1 MATTWTNEQLQ
12 AIEESGKNIIVS
24 AGAGSGKTTVLTERV
39 IRKLK
44 QGIDIN
50 KLLILTFTDAASQE
64 MKERIR
70 EAIKQEPTLS
80 KQLDLLTTA
89 YICTFDSFS
98 LSIVR
103 KYHYLLNIDASVN
116 IMDNNINLLQ
126 IKNIIDNIFDEYYET
141 ENTEFIDLVSKYCVK
156 DDENLK
162 SGILSIYNKID
173 LLVEKDE
180 YLNAYFDNFFT
191 EQKLNE
197 QYELYEQVI
206 RRKIKEYVDM
216 CDQFIP
222 YYSNKAR
229 ESYDLL
235 REKLLS
241 IVYGR
246 SPISDFDENIKLPTM
261 QKAPDEA
268 KYIKTQANNLKKEI
282 ISLYSQSKG
291 KLTNAILS
299 TIPNQKIIVEI
310 IKKIDKKINDYKKQ
324 YNTYTF
330 TDIAKMAIKVVKEN
344 EIVKNELK
352 YSLHEI
358 MIDEYQDTSDIQ
370 EYFINLIANNNVYMV
385 GDIKQSIYRFRNA
398 NPYLFQSKYDNYGM
412 NNGGFKIDL
421 TNNFRSRLEVVNNIN
436 SIFSEI
442 MTQDMGGAEYQKD
455 HIMQHGN
462 KSYNEVAKAQ
472 DFNADVIRYYA
483 DDQKRIKNE
492 EIEAFIIA
500 NNIREKIDTHYQVMD
515 KKTKQARDVRYDD
528 FVILVSKSK
537 HFEMYKK
544 VFNYFQIP
552 LNIFKNEEIKDDYDI
567 KIVYNI
573 LRLITSNNFENFK
586 QEEKY
591 ALTSILRSYV
601 MFYSDDEIFKMF
613 YNNDFY
619 NNEVYLKIKELRKY
633 KDIISISEM
642 LEKIDDSF
650 QIINKA
656 QNIKNI
662 KKVLVH
668 YEYLINLSNSLSDLG
683 YSLEDYTKYLD
694 DVFANDLKIEYQ
706 NKLMSVDNA
715 VKIMTIHKSKGL
727 EFGICYFPT
736 LSDGFNFGDNKT
748 LFLFDSK
755 LGIIIP
761 QVENGKKDTFLK
773 SIYNYKEKTETISE
787 EVRVWYVALT
797 RAKEK
802 IIFISRDDNKEMNN
816 STKSFNDFMFNY
828 FSTKKCSYCND
839 EDINRFIAMNKNIK
853 KIDLQ
858 SLVSDTNKLIIKE
871 IDNKKEI
878 LEKKSF
884 SKNINQII
892 TKETKEKLEF
902 GTQIHEAL
910 EKIDF
915 KTKDYSVIDLDSK
928 YYKYLEMFFNNELLK
943 NVKKGKIYKEYQFYD
958 PINNV
963 NGSIDLMIEYDDYI
977 DIIDYKLKHIDDEGY
992 LKQLSGY
999 KNYIENKTNKK
1010 VNTYLY
1016 SIMEG
1021 KVKEL

>member
-12 AIEESGKNIIVS
+12 AIEEKGKNIIVS

-103 KYHYLLNIDASVN
+103 KYHYLLNIDSSVN
-116 IMDNNINLLQ
+116 IMDNNINVLE
-126 IKNIIDNIFDEYYET
+126 IKNIINNIFDEYYGN
-141 ENTEFIDLVSKYCVK
+141 ENPEFLDLIFQYCVK
-156 DDENLK
+156 DDEKLK
-162 SGILSIYNKID
+162 SGILSLYNKID
-173 LLVEKDE
+173 LLVEKEE
-180 YLNAYFDNFFT
+180 YLNSYFDNNFT
-191 EQKLNE
+191 EEKFNKN
-197 QYELYEQVI
+197 YEIYEQLI
-206 RRKIKEYVDM
+206 RRKINEYIDF
-216 CDQFIP
+216 CDHFIP
-222 YYSNKAR
+222 YYSNKSR
-229 ESYDLL
+229 ESYNLL
-235 REKLLS
+235 RERLLS
-241 IVYGR
+241 IVYNQ
-246 SPISDFDENIKLPTM
+246 SPISDFDENIKLPKM
-261 QKAPDEA
+261 QDAPDEA
-268 KYIKTQANNLKKEI
+268 KNIKTQANNLKKEI
-282 ISLYSQSKG
+282 ISLYTKSKE
-291 KLTNAILS
+291 KLKTALFS

-310 IKKIDKKINDYKKQ
+310 IKEIDKRINDYKRK

-330 TDIAKMAIKVVKEN
+330 MDIAKMAIKVVKEN
-344 EIVKNELK
+344 EIVKEELK
-352 YSLHEI
+352 NNLYEI

-398 NPYLFQSKYDNYGM
+398 NPYLFQSKYDNYGN
-412 NNGGFKIDL
+412 NNGGIKIDL

-436 SIFSEI
+436 NIFSQI

-462 KSYNEVAKAQ
+462 KSYNEIAKDQ
-472 DFNADVIRYYA
+472 NFNSEVIKYYP
-483 DDQKRIKNE
+483 DEQKRIKNE

-500 NNIREKIDTHYQVMD
+500 SDIRKKIDNKYQVMD

-552 LNIFKNEEIKDDYDI
+552 LNIYKNEEIKDDYDI
-567 KIVYNI
+567 KVVYNI
-573 LRLITSNNFENFK
+573 LRLIITNNFENFK

-601 MFYSDDEIFKMF
+601 MSYSDDEIFKMF

-633 KDIISISEM
+633 KDIISIGEM

-650 QIINKA
+650 EIINKA
-656 QNIKNI
+656 QKTKNI

-683 YSLEDYTKYLD
+683 YSLEDYTKYLN
-694 DVFANDLKIEYQ
+694 DVFDNDLKIEYQ

-736 LSDGFNFGDNKT
+736 LSDGFNLEDNKKE
-748 LFLFDSK
+748 FAFDSN

-761 QVENGKKDTFLK
+761 QINNGKKDTFLK
-773 SIYNYKEKTETISE
+773 CIYNYKEKIETISE

-802 IIFISRDDNKEMNN
+802 MIFISKDENKEIQGKI
-816 STKSFNDFMFNY
+816 KSFNDFMFNY
-828 FSTKKCSYCND
+828 FSTIDCSYNSD
-839 EDINRFIAMNKNIK
+839 ENLERFIIMNRSIKKTNFNELVTNTNKLVINEMNIK
-853 KIDLQ
+853 KEL
-858 SLVSDTNKLIIKE
+858 
-871 IDNKKEI
+871 

-884 SKNINQII
+884 SKNINQMI
-892 TKETKEKLEF
+892 TKETKETLEF
-902 GTQIHEAL
+902 GTQMHEAL

-928 YYKYLEMFFNNELLK
+928 YYKYLEMFLNNELLK
-943 NVKKGKIYKEYQFYD
+943 NINEGNVYKEYQFYD
-958 PINNV
+958 PVNNV
-963 NGSIDLMIEYDDYI
+963 NGSIDLMIEYNDYI
-977 DIIDYKLKHIDDEGY
+977 DIIDYKLKHIEDEGY
-992 LKQLSGY
+992 LKQLAGY

-1016 SIMEG
+1016 SIIEG
-1021 KVKEL
+1021 KAKEL